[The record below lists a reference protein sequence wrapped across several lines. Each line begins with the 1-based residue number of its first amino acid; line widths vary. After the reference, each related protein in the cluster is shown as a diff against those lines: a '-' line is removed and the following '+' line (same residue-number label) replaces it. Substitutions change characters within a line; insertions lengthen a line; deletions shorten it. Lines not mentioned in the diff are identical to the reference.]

1 MENILIKYMI
11 ARFNAEE
18 EGEKIE
24 QNNLPFITIS
34 REYGCPAGE
43 VAKMLIG
50 RLNRADEKI
59 KDAQPWTKLSKEI
72 LQAAAE
78 ELNIEPARIHKIFND
93 EKRGAIDE
101 IMNSFSEKYYYCDRK
116 ILKTIDKVI
125 LDFAMHGNV
134 VIIGRGGMAVT
145 RHLPLGIHIRLFAPT
160 EWRIKNLIETGK
172 CKTIDEA
179 ITISKKMDVK
189 RNELLKSKTT
199 SENYEDDFDVFYN
212 CKYLSTDEITG
223 SIINLLQFKKLI

>member
-1 MENILIKYMI
+1 
-11 ARFNAEE
+11 
-18 EGEKIE
+18 
-24 QNNLPFITIS
+24 
-34 REYGCPAGE
+34 
-43 VAKMLIG
+43 
-50 RLNRADEKI
+50 
-59 KDAQPWTKLSKEI
+59 
-72 LQAAAE
+72 
-78 ELNIEPARIHKIFND
+78 
-93 EKRGAIDE
+93 
-101 IMNSFSEKYYYCDRK
+101 
-116 ILKTIDKVI
+116 
-125 LDFAMHGNV
+125 MHGNV

-212 CKYLSTDEITG
+212 CKYYHNFIQRAFIFKEFWINKISTT
-223 SIINLLQFKKLI
+223 F